1 MKLLKNKKIF
11 LLLLAASFTGL
22 MIYMAFNMMPG
33 RYAVP
38 ECKSVIRLMTPVDG
52 QLKESTIILNLVNSG
67 KGEATFYL
75 RGNFKEGDAKHLL
88 SRKIVADYRYE
99 GGYYYFSVKDAKKN
113 PVDTIS
119 DQDIDNQAFL
129 INSQHYALKVNKIFD
144 GGYMFSGVR
153 SPIFICSED

>member
-75 RGNFKEGDAKHLL
+75 RGNFKEGDVKHLL

-119 DQDIDNQAFL
+119 DEDIDSQAFL
-129 INSQHYALKVNKIFD
+129 INSQHFALKVNKIFD